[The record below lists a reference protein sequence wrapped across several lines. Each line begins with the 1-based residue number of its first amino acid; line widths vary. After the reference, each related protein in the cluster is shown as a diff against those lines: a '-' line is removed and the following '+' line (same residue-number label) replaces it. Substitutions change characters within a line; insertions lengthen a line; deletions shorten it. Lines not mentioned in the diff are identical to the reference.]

1 VVSTNQQFSR
11 CFGIAGK
18 KAKKGEESTG
28 KSAPCQQSR
37 IGGKMKRKKTKR
49 KQQGCDVAK
58 VIDTVEQAVSTAKKV
73 YRVIEPVV
81 NAITNRRKT
90 K

>member
-1 VVSTNQQFSR
+1 
-11 CFGIAGK
+11 
-18 KAKKGEESTG
+18 
-28 KSAPCQQSR
+28 
-37 IGGKMKRKKTKR
+37 MKRRKTKR
-49 KQQGCDVAK
+49 KQQSCNVAK

-81 NAITNRRKT
+81 SAITNRRKT